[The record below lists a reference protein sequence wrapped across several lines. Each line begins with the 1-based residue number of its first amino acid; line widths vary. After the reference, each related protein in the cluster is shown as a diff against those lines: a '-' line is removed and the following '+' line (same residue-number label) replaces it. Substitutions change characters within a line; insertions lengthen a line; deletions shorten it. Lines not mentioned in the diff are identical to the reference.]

1 MARAM
6 QAVSYPSAGLGTER
20 KSNENAKDKKQR
32 EKDLK
37 N

>member
-6 QAVSYPSAGLGTER
+6 QAVSHPSAGLGTER
-20 KSNENAKDKKQR
+20 KSNENVGEKEQR
-32 EKDLK
+32 ENYLK